1 MERALENGEDEGLVW
16 EAAKALVRLRAE
28 HATPTLM
35 RLLARSSPSKQAAAA
50 WVLGWLG
57 APAAISSLRAAAMNP
72 DLAVNVRAHATEALG
87 VMQAHEAVPDLI
99 TTLSS
104 ESAELRYWAA
114 YSLGQLGDPVSIPE
128 LERVARRWLV

>member
-1 MERALENGEDEGLVW
+1 GEGSATTALERALENGEDEGLVW

-35 RLLARSSPSKQAAAA
+35 RLLARSSPSKQA
-50 WVLGWLG
+50 
-57 APAAISSLRAAAMNP
+57 AAAMNP

-114 YSLGQLGDPVSIPE
+114 YSLSQLGDPVSIPE